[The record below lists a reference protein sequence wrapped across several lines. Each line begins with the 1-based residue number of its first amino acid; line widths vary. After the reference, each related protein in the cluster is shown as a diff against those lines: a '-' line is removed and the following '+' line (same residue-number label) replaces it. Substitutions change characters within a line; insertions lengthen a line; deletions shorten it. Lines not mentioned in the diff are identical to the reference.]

1 MSYPKRPWRQSKRGV
16 GHRTSYDGRPAGV
29 AVEVGATVRSLR
41 SQELV
46 DSIIDFIDRHN
57 LRPGDVL
64 PPEPRLMEEF
74 GAARNSVREA
84 LRTLQAL
91 GIVEIRHGYGTFV
104 GTASMT
110 ALGPSLLFRT
120 RARSKENLDGLRD
133 LLEVRQILET
143 ELAKKV
149 ADRRDTALLEE
160 LADEVRRMN
169 DRSEAADADRRFH
182 ERMCTAAGNDLA
194 LELIRLFWDVY
205 RQTESLIGAPT
216 TSVKA
221 VVTKHQN
228 IVEALASADHDAIAQ
243 AVDLHFEEIRVRIRR
258 RR

>member
-1 MSYPKRPWRQSKRGV
+1 
-16 GHRTSYDGRPAGV
+16 
-29 AVEVGATVRSLR
+29 LR

-46 DSIIDFIDRHN
+46 DSIIDFIDRRN

-104 GTASMT
+104 GSASMT
-110 ALGPSLLFRT
+110 SLGPSLLFRT
-120 RARSKENLDGLRD
+120 RARSRENLDGLRD

-143 ELAKKV
+143 GLARKV
-149 ADRRDTALLEE
+149 AHRHDPALLNG
-160 LADEVRRMN
+160 LADEVQRMGTES
-169 DRSEAADADRRFH
+169 DADKASADRRFH
-182 ERMCTAAGNDLA
+182 ERICVAAGNDLA

-216 TSVKA
+216 SPTDELAS
-221 VVTKHQN
+221 KHQN
-228 IVEALASADHDAIAQ
+228 IVDAIASADHDAIRRAMQ
-243 AVDLHFEEIRVRIRR
+243 LHFDEIRFRIRR

>member
-1 MSYPKRPWRQSKRGV
+1 V
-16 GHRTSYDGRPAGV
+16 RT
-29 AVEVGATVRSLR
+29 LR

-46 DSIIDFIDRHN
+46 ESIIELIDRRQ
-57 LRPGDVL
+57 LSAGDPL

-104 GTASMT
+104 GDASMT

-120 RARSKENLDGLRD
+120 RAQSRNNLQGLRD

-143 ELAKKV
+143 ELTCRV
-149 ADRRDTALLEE
+149 AEACDEALLED
-160 LADEVRRMN
+160 LSACVRRMGEPEGG
-169 DRSEAADADRRFH
+169 DSADREFH
-182 ERMCTAAGNDLA
+182 ERICQAAGNELA

-205 RQTESLIGAPT
+205 RQTESLIGAP
-216 TSVKA
+216 SRPRSRVDR
-221 VVTKHQN
+221 HQR
-228 IVEALASADHDAIAQ
+228 IVEALRSGDRAELGR
-243 AVDLHFEEIRVRIRR
+243 AVSLHFDEIRDRLAAGP
-258 RR
+258 